1 MAAMIISS
9 AYTIGTVQI
18 DGRVFVTEIHT
29 WDSGLQPTILEY
41 GPVPPTLDFQ
51 AIANDRA
58 LVIMQSK
65 RDEEA
70 QDNINEGRYILIY
83 NTETQM
89 LNYLYEL
96 YTFSIG
102 METCRLARWI
112 IDRLDQSAFSITAIR
127 TVWGM
132 TISQWN
138 TFNGVLD
145 TYAASYTSVNAAR
158 GTVLS

>member
-1 MAAMIISS
+1 MAATIISS
-9 AYTIGTVQI
+9 TFTIGIPQI
-18 DGRVFVTEIHT
+18 DGRVFVTEVHT
-29 WDSGLQPTILEY
+29 WDSGLPVTILEY
-41 GPVPPTLDFQ
+41 GPVPATLDFQ
-51 AIANDRA
+51 SIANARA

-70 QDNINEGRYILIY
+70 QDNINLDRYLLVY

-89 LNYLYEL
+89 LTYLHEL
-96 YTFSIG
+96 YIYSVG

-127 TVWGM
+127 TVWGL
-132 TISQWN
+132 SVPQWN
-138 TFNGVLD
+138 SFNGVLD

-158 GTVLS
+158 GIVVS